1 MATIPDNPPSPAGR
15 AAPTVQPRW
24 VRVAHWINALAF
36 VTMLF
41 SGWQVY
47 KADPYWFDLPGW
59 WPTLGGDLPGALQW
73 HFSAM
78 WLLAFNGIVAV
89 ASLLATG
96 RFKRL
101 YIPVHTT
108 QLWREL
114 RALMSGRVEHQ
125 VTNERSAL
133 QKIAY
138 MGVILLLLLE
148 IMSGLSI
155 WKPVQLHWLTT
166 CLGGYE
172 SARRVHFVVMGL
184 LAAFVTGHMILA
196 FAAPR
201 LLLAM
206 LGRRRVPKDVCA

>member
-1 MATIPDNPPSPAGR
+1 MAAVLDSTPSPADR
-15 AAPTVQPRW
+15 DVSTVQPRW
-24 VRVAHWINALAF
+24 VRIVHWINALAF
-36 VTMLF
+36 LTMLF

-78 WLLAFNGIVAV
+78 WLLSFNGIVAV

-96 RFKRL
+96 RFRHL
-101 YIPVHTT
+101 YIPVRAT
-108 QLWREL
+108 QLWRDL
-114 RALMSGRVEHQ
+114 KALISGRVDHQ
-125 VTNERSAL
+125 VVNERSAV
-133 QKIAY
+133 QKVAY

-148 IMSGLSI
+148 TLSGLSI
-155 WKPVQLHWLTT
+155 WKPVQLHWLTA

-172 SARRVHFVVMGL
+172 SARRVHFVVMAL
-184 LAAFVTGHMILA
+184 LASFVTGHMILA
-196 FAAPR
+196 LAAPK

-206 LGRRRVPKDVCA
+206 LGIRRLPKDGRA